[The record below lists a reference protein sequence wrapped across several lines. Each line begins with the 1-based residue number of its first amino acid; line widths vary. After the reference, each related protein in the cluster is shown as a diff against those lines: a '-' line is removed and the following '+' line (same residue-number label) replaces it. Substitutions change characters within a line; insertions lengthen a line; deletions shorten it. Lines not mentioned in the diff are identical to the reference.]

1 MTDFNKLTPEVRAM
15 LEAACKHIRDEDF
28 DLGDVYC
35 HLKDHYPQLGLVK
48 PHLMS
53 KNEWNNVVHEHVC
66 RNFLRDTIKMNKE
79 QRRKIKRYEEAAI
92 AKQEENEEQRRKI
105 KRYEEAAKV
114 SVKVRNKRPGVT
126 YVTRNNL
133 KKW

>member
-53 KNEWNNVVHEHVC
+53 KRQWNKGC
-66 RNFLRDTIKMNKE
+66 IIMF
-79 QRRKIKRYEEAAI
+79 
-92 AKQEENEEQRRKI
+92 AKTCIGIQSR
-105 KRYEEAAKV
+105 
-114 SVKVRNKRPGVT
+114 
-126 YVTRNNL
+126 
-133 KKW
+133 